1 MMAPFTSSGH
11 DHYAEA
17 MRFTGPEALARL
29 TLADR
34 MMDAEREAVIAA
46 LAANHPR
53 TRPLLVS
60 LGALLVRLGERLEA
74 PAPPRHQREY
84 A

>member
-34 MMDAEREAVIAA
+34 MVDAEREAVVAA
-46 LAANHPR
+46 LVGDRPR
-53 TRPLLVS
+53 TRPMLVS
-60 LGALLVRLGERLEA
+60 LGALLVRLGERLETAAA
-74 PAPPRHQREY
+74 PQCRKEY